1 MASSTVKTT
10 EGGPVSVQ
18 AAMSHLPPS
27 AARMAAVE
35 VLLADPDSLCDDV
48 LESCL
53 YILREKL
60 RATS

>member
-1 MASSTVKTT
+1 MAGGTVNATK
-10 EGGPVSVQ
+10 GALISVQ
-18 AAMSHLPPS
+18 TAMSHLPPG
-27 AARMAAVE
+27 AAKMAAVE
-35 VLLADPDSLCDDV
+35 VLLADPESLCDDV